1 MNQWQIILEVA
12 VIGFILVTLI
22 INTKRG
28 LVKNLF
34 KSIKSIAVLII
45 AALLTP
51 MLVGYCSEYLVNDWF
66 VDTITPSFVE
76 TAEQAGENFNMEVL
90 SENMPDEAKG
100 VFEMINKDNFLDAFS
115 GTELAYKLG
124 ERIEGFIINIV
135 SYVITYIALYIVLS
149 ILLTI
154 IFKILEKL
162 VKLPVLKQADHI
174 LGFVWGVLSAY
185 IETSL
190 ILAVLPL
197 FTGVELIEG
206 TFVSRFIYENGLF
219 SALLE
224 SIL

>member
-1 MNQWQIILEVA
+1 MDKWQILLEVA
-12 VIGFILVTLI
+12 VIAVIVITLI

-28 LVKNLF
+28 LIKNLF
-34 KSIKSIAVLII
+34 NSLKSIAVFLV
-45 AALLTP
+45 AAILTP
-51 MLVGYCSEYLVNDWF
+51 ILAGYCSEYLVKDWF
-66 VDTITPSFVE
+66 VDTITPQFIE
-76 TAEQAGENFNMEVL
+76 TAEQAGENFNMGVIL
-90 SENMPDEAKG
+90 ENMPEEAKG

-174 LGFVWGVLSAY
+174 LGFVWGGLTAY
-185 IETSL
+185 IEVSL
-190 ILAVLPL
+190 VLAILPL

-206 TFVSRFIYENGLF
+206 TVVSRFIYEYGLF
-219 SALLE
+219 SSLLE